1 MMPVASASRPCAAS
15 TASSNS
21 ASVSSVYTGR
31 SASSKWSTVLCS
43 KAAWVTANL
52 TDASGTLGVEVAAL
66 TFSIAM
72 QESFRWMKLSGVVT
86 LSLMNLSANS
96 TDASVSSL
104 NPRTLFMACW

>member
-1 MMPVASASRPCAAS
+1 M
-15 TASSNS
+15 
-21 ASVSSVYTGR
+21 YTGR

-43 KAAWVTANL
+43 KAAWVITANL

-72 QESFRWMKLSGVVT
+72 QASFRWMKLSGVVT

>member
-15 TASSNS
+15 TASSN
-21 ASVSSVYTGR
+21 SSVYTGR

-52 TDASGTLGVEVAAL
+52 TAVSGTLGVEVAAL

-72 QESFRWMKLSGVVT
+72 QASFRWMKLSGVVT